1 VAAACLPLSPAGRF
15 VGGDLGRRVAD
26 GLRPRGGGDP
36 GLVDYGGL
44 LVDDPAIS
52 RSASFPHGSLLQ
64 YLNSHK
70 FTALLVHYAVLP

>member
-1 VAAACLPLSPAGRF
+1 MDYGLVEEEIQ
-15 VGGDLGRRVAD
+15 D

-52 RSASFPHGSLLQ
+52 RSASFPRGSLLQ
-64 YLNSHK
+64 YLNSQHS
-70 FTALLVHYAVLP
+70 